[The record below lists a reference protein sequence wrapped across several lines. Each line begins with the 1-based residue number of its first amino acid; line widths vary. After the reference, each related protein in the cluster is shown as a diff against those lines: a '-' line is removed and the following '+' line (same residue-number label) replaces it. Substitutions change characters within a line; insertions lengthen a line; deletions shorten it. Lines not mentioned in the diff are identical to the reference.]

1 MTEITSWKVPGR
13 SFGVLQGASVRLEP
27 LERRHCAALHM
38 SWALSPGIWRFLPYG
53 PFRDAGAYA
62 EWAMAAGAAG
72 DPLFYALDDGAG
84 PAGVA
89 SYLRITPLS
98 GIVEIGHIALS
109 PRLQRSRAAT
119 EALSLMIGRAFELGY
134 RRVEWKCNA
143 QNHASR
149 RAAQRL
155 GFSFEGVHRQAAIV
169 KGRNRDTAWFSIIDG
184 EWPALR
190 ARHAAWLAAGNF
202 DADGRQ
208 TRALSA
214 LTAPLL
220 AATDPAL

>member
-1 MTEITSWKVPGR
+1 MTDLSNWKVPGR
-13 SFGVLQGASVRLEP
+13 AFRAVEGMHVSLSP

-38 SWALSPGIWRFLPYG
+38 SWADAPDVWRFLPYG

-62 EWAMAAGAAG
+62 EWAMATGAPG
-72 DPLFYALDDGAG
+72 DPFLHAIEDASG

-89 SYLRITPLS
+89 AYLRITPLS
-98 GIVEIGHIALS
+98 GSIEIGHIVLS
-109 PRLQRSRAAT
+109 PRLQRTRAAT
-119 EALSLMIGRAFELGY
+119 EAFSLMIGQAFGFGY

-143 QNHASR
+143 RNLASR

-155 GFSFEGVHRQAAIV
+155 GFSFEGVHRQAAVV

-190 ARHAAWLAAGNF
+190 EAHAAWLADANF
-202 DADGRQ
+202 DAGGRQ
-208 TRALSA
+208 RVPLSA
-214 LTAPLL
+214 RTAPLL
-220 AATDPAL
+220 AARDPAL